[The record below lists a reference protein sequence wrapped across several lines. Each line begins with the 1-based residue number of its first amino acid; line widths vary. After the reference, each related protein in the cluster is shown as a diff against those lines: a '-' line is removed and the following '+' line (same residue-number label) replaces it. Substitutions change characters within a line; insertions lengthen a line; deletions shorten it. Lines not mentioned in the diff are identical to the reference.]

1 MVDASSP
8 EADRHRDTVL
18 ETLESLGAGDKAIL
32 TVFNKSDLVED
43 QPSLRKLVADT
54 PNSCYIS
61 AAKADGVRYL
71 MDRINETIKGLVTT
85 MLVAIPYSRSE
96 LVAQC
101 HEFGVVHSVDYG
113 PEHILVRADLSHS
126 LAGKLEEFQI
136 V

>member
-1 MVDASSP
+1 MERVS
-8 EADRHRDTVL
+8 
-18 ETLESLGAGDKAIL
+18 
-32 TVFNKSDLVED
+32 
-43 QPSLRKLVADT
+43 
-54 PNSCYIS
+54 
-61 AAKADGVRYL
+61 
-71 MDRINETIKGLVTT
+71 ETIKNLVDT

-113 PEHILVRADLSHS
+113 PEHILVRADVARS